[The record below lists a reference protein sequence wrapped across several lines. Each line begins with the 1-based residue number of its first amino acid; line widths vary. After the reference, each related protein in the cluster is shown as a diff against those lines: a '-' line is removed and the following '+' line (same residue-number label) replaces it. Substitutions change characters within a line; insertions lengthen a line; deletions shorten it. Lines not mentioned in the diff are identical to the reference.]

1 MNQDSRWQ
9 SILNLIR
16 HDCWRK
22 LVAIFLTVLLF
33 MAIMPRISSKD
44 QRHIANIPVNIALP
58 GNVVMDR
65 STPLSVKLTVNGS
78 KKALDELDEQTLQI
92 RTAVRSENIVPGRK
106 YKLLLRP
113 RDVVNLPFGVKIDS
127 ISPHELELDLQPL
140 ITKTVRIS
148 ARFDSLDK
156 LPADFK
162 MVNTTFIPAEVILQ
176 GSAKQLQNIKEIYV
190 APIPIDEQ
198 ATHSFDH
205 SCKLNIP
212 QGLRSNHSSAL
223 AQVEIAKVFTEHNFS
238 AVPLLIIQSAE
249 RTRKFQVTKLEPEN
263 ISVTIHG
270 PQGTLGQ
277 MHRREINA
285 SISLDNIDKPGTYH
299 VPVSVTVARA
309 SQDVTV
315 KKFQPVSARVTV
327 VQE

>member
-33 MAIMPRISSKD
+33 MAIMPRISGKD
-44 QRHIANIPVNIALP
+44 QRHISNIPVNIDLP
-58 GNVVMDR
+58 GNMVMDR
-65 STPLSVKLTVNGS
+65 STPLSVKLTINGT

-92 RTAVRSENIVPGRK
+92 RAAVRSENIVPGHK

-113 RDVVNLPFGVKIDS
+113 RDVMNLPFGIKIDS
-127 ISPHELELDLQPL
+127 ISPKELELDLQPL
-140 ITKTVRIS
+140 ITKTVRVA

-156 LPADFK
+156 LPADFR
-162 MVNTTFIPAEVILQ
+162 MVNTTFMPAEVVLQ
-176 GSAKQLQNIKEIYV
+176 GSAAQVQNIKEIY
-190 APIPIDEQ
+190 ASPIPIDGQ

-205 SCKLNIP
+205 SCTLNIP
-212 QGLRSNHSSAL
+212 AGVRSNHSSAL

-238 AVPLLIIQSAE
+238 AIPLLIIQSAE

>member
-9 SILNLIR
+9 NILNLLR

-33 MAIMPRISSKD
+33 MAIMPRISGKD
-44 QRHIANIPVNIALP
+44 QRHISNIPVNIDLP
-58 GNVVMDR
+58 GNMVMDR
-65 STPLSVKLTVNGS
+65 STPLSVKLTINGS

-92 RTAVRSENIVPGRK
+92 RTAVRSENIVPGHK

-113 RDVVNLPFGVKIDS
+113 RDVMNLPFGIKIDS
-127 ISPHELELDLQPL
+127 ISPKELELDLQPL
-140 ITKTVRIS
+140 ITKTVRVA

-156 LPADFK
+156 LPADFR
-162 MVNTTFIPAEVILQ
+162 MVNTTFMPAEVVLQ
-176 GSAKQLQNIKEIYV
+176 GSAAQVQNIKEIY
-190 APIPIDEQ
+190 ASPIPIDGQ

-205 SCKLNIP
+205 SCTLNIP
-212 QGLRSNHSSAL
+212 AGVRSNHSSAL

-238 AVPLLIIQSAE
+238 AIPLLIIQSAE